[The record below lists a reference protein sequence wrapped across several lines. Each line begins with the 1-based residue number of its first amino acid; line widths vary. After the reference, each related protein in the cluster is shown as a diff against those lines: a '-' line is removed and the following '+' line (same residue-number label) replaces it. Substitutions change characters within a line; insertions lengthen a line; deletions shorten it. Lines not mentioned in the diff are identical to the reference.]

1 MSCPCRALCFTPKA
15 GCPSVAARALE
26 GPLPRAMS
34 VARTIHQMPLF
45 AGLEPDMLQ
54 RLMADVALVRQPA
67 GTLLFSDGTD
77 ADCFYVVLS
86 GQVKLFALLPDG
98 RESVIEVIG
107 AVSSFGE
114 AAMLA
119 GTGFPVNA
127 EILEDSELL
136 RVGRRAFVAT
146 LRSDHALAY
155 RMLSALCG
163 WQQRLTG
170 EARLLRG
177 QQAWLRVAAYLLS
190 FTAGRSG
197 RADIRRQ
204 DSGSRAFCLGL
215 ANQHE
220 SARKIDIGP
229 FERQR
234 LAALRRSRAV
244 RLSDDH
250 QHRTGRSGQDRVAQV
265 RIA

>member
-197 RADIRRQ
+197 RADIRLPFSKEVLASRIGIRRESLSRVLNRLRILGVTS
-204 DSGSRAFCLGL
+204 SGSMVTIGDVDGL
-215 ANQHE
+215 RHAC
-220 SARKIDIGP
+220 
-229 FERQR
+229 
-234 LAALRRSRAV
+234 
-244 RLSDDH
+244 
-250 QHRTGRSGQDRVAQV
+250 AQ
-265 RIA
+265 ASLPQK